1 MRETIH
7 SLLDQSLSPVL
18 SRAAEIAVAHQRG
31 LRVARWTYGRLA
43 QTACQFAREL
53 ESRGIGKGD
62 RVLFWG
68 ENRPEWIAAFFGC
81 LMRGAVA
88 VPMDEQSPLDFVHRV
103 QRQVEARLLI
113 CGDEQARHFKDQP
126 PALRLDQLVEAV
138 GRHST
143 TPYQDEKIGADD
155 LAEIIFTSGTTAE
168 PKGVRLTHRNLLAN
182 ITPLET
188 EIKKYLKFER
198 PFHPI
203 RFLCLLPLSHV
214 FGQFMGIFVPR
225 LLFGEVFFQSHF
237 NSSEIIATVKRE
249 RISVIAAVPRQL
261 ESLREKIERDYSSR
275 GELEKFLGRFA
286 SAEGKHFL
294 RRWWIFRDVHRQF
307 GWKFWAFVSGGATL
321 DEETETFWQRLGF
334 AVVQGYGMTETA
346 SLVTVSH
353 PFKIKHGS
361 IGKTLPGQELK
372 LDGSGEILVRG
383 ANVSAGYW
391 QADAEEEKFGV
402 PPSGGA
408 FGARKRPAEAGTPN
422 NSDDGWLRTGDV
434 GEMDAA
440 GNIFFKGRKKD
451 VIVTAAGL
459 NIYPDD
465 LEAAL
470 NRQPEIKTSCV
481 IGVEGPRG
489 PEPLAAL
496 ILRDENADPAEV
508 VKRAN
513 TQLGQ
518 SQQIRRWFVWPE
530 PDFPRTPTRKVR
542 KLIVKE
548 SVLAKTS
555 KTSKTSGAT
564 PASVHP
570 GKGSSLVEL
579 IASISGDRS
588 MAVGELDAKA
598 NLSADLKLDS
608 LGRVQLLSALE
619 DRYQIELDEASL
631 TPETTL
637 GDVERMIHE
646 GRRVDGPADYPYP
659 KWSRRRP
666 ITWLR
671 RLAYYLLVAPF
682 VCVMC
687 WPRVRGREHL
697 RDFRGP
703 VLFIANHISM
713 VDPGMILFALPFRFR
728 HRLAIAMAGERLR
741 GLRRGLEGGN
751 WFGRLLDR
759 LSYLLVVIVFNV
771 FALPQKSGFRRG
783 FAFAGDSVDQGYS
796 VLVFPEGRTTEDGR
810 MNPFMSGIGLLAGNL
825 DLPVA
830 PIKIE
835 GLFDLTEQRRYFSSP
850 GTVTITFGE
859 PVSFE
864 RGTDPA
870 RITRELEDRMR
881 ALGARSEL
889 MDVLKEQPRGTR
901 GSRG

>member
-7 SLLDQSLSPVL
+7 SLLDQCLA
-18 SRAAEIAVAHQRG
+18 RGDEIAVAHQRG
-31 LRVARWTYGRLA
+31 LRVARWSYARLA
-43 QTACQFAREL
+43 QTAYQFAREL
-53 ESRGIGKGD
+53 ESRGVVKGD

-68 ENRPEWIAAFFGC
+68 ENSPEWIAAFFGC
-81 LMRGAVA
+81 LLRGAVA
-88 VPMDEQSPLDFVHRV
+88 VPLDEQGAPDFAHRV
-103 QRQVEARLLI
+103 QRQVEARLLL
-113 CGDEQARHFKDQP
+113 CGDTQARHFEGRP
-126 PALRLDQLVEAV
+126 PILKFDQLSEAV
-138 GRHST
+138 SHHSFER
-143 TPYQDEKIGADD
+143 YQVENISADD

-182 ITPLET
+182 VTPLET
-188 EIKKYLKFER
+188 EIARYLKFER

-214 FGQFMGIFVPR
+214 FGQFMGMFVPR
-225 LLFGEVFFQSHF
+225 LLFGEVFFQ
-237 NSSEIIATVKRE
+237 NSLNPSEIIATVKCE

-261 ESLREKIERDYSSR
+261 ETLREKIERDYAAR
-275 GELEKFLGRFA
+275 GELEKFRRRFA

-294 RRWWIFRDVHRQF
+294 KRWLLFRDVHRRF

-321 DEETETFWQRLGF
+321 DEEVETFWQRLGF

-353 PFKIKHGS
+353 PFKIRHGS

-372 LDGSGEILVRG
+372 LDASGEILVRG

-391 QADAEEEKFGV
+391 QSDAGEEKFVV

-408 FGARKRPAEAGTPN
+408 LDEWKKPAEAGTTN
-422 NSDDGWLRTGDV
+422 KGDEGWLRTGDV
-434 GEMDAA
+434 GEMDAE

-481 IGVEGPRG
+481 IGVEGAHG
-489 PEPLAAL
+489 SEPMAVL
-496 ILRDENADPAEV
+496 ILRDADADPSEV

-513 TQLGQ
+513 EALNQ
-518 SQQIRRWFVWPE
+518 SQRIRRWSVWPE
-530 PDFPRTPTRKVR
+530 PDFPRTPTSKVR
-542 KLIVKE
+542 KPVVKE
-548 SVLAKTS
+548 AVLAKTAEVVLPS
-555 KTSKTSGAT
+555 SG
-564 PASVHP
+564 
-570 GKGSSLVEL
+570 GGSLAEL
-579 IASISGDRS
+579 IASISGS
-588 MAVGELDAKA
+588 SPATLSPSA
-598 NLSADLKLDS
+598 NMSADLKLDS
-608 LGRVQLLSALE
+608 LGRVQLLSAIE
-619 DRYQIELDEASL
+619 DRYQIELDEAAITS
-631 TPETTL
+631 TTTL
-637 GDVERMIHE
+637 AEVERMIHE
-646 GRRVDGPADYPYP
+646 GSRVESAAEHPYP
-659 KWSRRRP
+659 KWARRRP
-666 ITWLR
+666 VTWLR
-671 RLAYYLLVAPF
+671 ALAYYLLVAPF

-687 WPRVRGREHL
+687 WPRVRGKERL
-697 RDFRGP
+697 RDLRGP

-741 GLRRGLEGGN
+741 GLRRGLEGGT
-751 WFGRLLDR
+751 WFGRSLDR
-759 LSYLLVVIVFNV
+759 VKYLLVLLVFNV

-783 FAFAGDSVDQGYS
+783 FAFAGEAVDEGYS
-796 VLVFPEGRTTEDGR
+796 ALVFPEGRTTEDGR
-810 MNPFMSGIGLLAGNL
+810 MNPFMSGIGLLTANL

-835 GLFDLTEQRRYFSSP
+835 GLFDLTQQRRYFSRP
-850 GTVTITFGE
+850 GTVTVTFGE
-859 PVSFE
+859 PVRFE

-870 RITRELEDRMR
+870 RITKELEERAR
-881 ALGARSEL
+881 ALG
-889 MDVLKEQPRGTR
+889 EQR
-901 GSRG
+901 

>member
-1 MRETIH
+1 VRKTIH
-7 SLLDQSLSPVL
+7 SLLDQALTRSG
-18 SRAAEIAVAHQRG
+18 AIAVARQRG
-31 LRVARWTYGRLA
+31 LRMTRWSYAWLA
-43 QTACQFAREL
+43 GTAFKFAREL
-53 ESRGIGKGD
+53 ESRGIAKGD
-62 RVLFWG
+62 RVIFWG
-68 ENRPEWIAAFFGC
+68 ENGPEWIAAFFGC
-81 LMRGAVA
+81 LLRGAVV
-88 VPMDEQSPLDFVHRV
+88 VPLDEQSAPDFVDRAR
-103 QRQVEARLLI
+103 RQVAARLLLL
-113 CGDEQARHFKDQP
+113 GEEQARHFKDRQ
-126 PALRLDQLVEAV
+126 PALRFDQLVEVAE
-138 GRHST
+138 RHSAA
-143 TPYQDEKIGADD
+143 PYRDDRIGADD

-168 PKGVRLTHRNLLAN
+168 PKGVCLTHRNLLSN

-188 EIKKYLKFER
+188 EIDKYLKFER

-214 FGQFMGIFVPR
+214 FGQFMGMFVPR
-225 LLFGEVFFQSHF
+225 LLFGEAFFAHSL
-237 NSSEIIATVKRE
+237 NPSEIIAMIKRE
-249 RISVIAAVPRQL
+249 RISVVAAVPRQL
-261 ESLREKIERDYSSR
+261 ETLREKIERDYASR
-275 GELEKFLGRFA
+275 GESEKFRLRFE

-294 RRWWIFRDVHRQF
+294 KRWLIFRDVHRRF

-353 PFKIKHGS
+353 PFKVKHGS

-372 LDGSGEILVRG
+372 LDASGEILVRG

-391 QADAEEEKFGV
+391 RGAGEEKFGV

-408 FGARKRPAEAGTPN
+408 IGVGERPAEAGTPN
-422 NSDDGWLRTGDV
+422 KSDEGWLHTGDV
-434 GEMDAA
+434 GEMDAE

-470 NRQPEIKTSCV
+470 NRQPEVKASCV
-481 IGVEGPRG
+481 VGVEGPRG
-489 PEPLAAL
+489 PEAVAAL
-496 ILRDENADPAEV
+496 ILRDENADAAEV

-513 TQLGQ
+513 TQLSQ

-530 PDFPRTPTRKVR
+530 ADFPRTPTRKVR
-542 KLIVKE
+542 KPIVKE
-548 SVLAKTS
+548 AALARTS
-555 KTSKTSGAT
+555 EPPGGAQALT
-564 PASVHP
+564 RDSA
-570 GKGSSLVEL
+570 LVDL
-579 IASISGDRS
+579 IASISGEHIGKS
-588 MAVGELDAKA
+588 DAKA

-619 DRYQIELDEASL
+619 DRYQIELDEAAL

-637 GDVERMIHE
+637 GALERMIHS
-646 GRRVDGPADYPYP
+646 GQRIDGAAEYPYP
-659 KWSRRRP
+659 KWSLRAP
-666 ITWLR
+666 INWLR
-671 RLAYYLLVAPF
+671 LLAFYLLVAPF
-682 VCVMC
+682 VCVMAR
-687 WPRVRGREHL
+687 PRVRGKERL
-697 RDFRGP
+697 RDLRGP

-741 GLRRGLEGGN
+741 GLRHGLEGAN

-759 LSYLLVVIVFNV
+759 VSYLLVVIVFNV

-783 FAFAGDSVDQGYS
+783 FAFAGEAVDRGYNT
-796 VLVFPEGRTTEDGR
+796 LVFPEGRTTQDGR
-810 MNPFMSGIGLLAGNL
+810 MNPFMNGIGLLAANL

-835 GLFDLTEQRRYFSSP
+835 GLFDLTRQRRYFSRP
-850 GTVTITFGE
+850 GTVTVTFGE
-859 PVSFE
+859 PVTFE

-870 RITRELEDRMR
+870 RITQELEKRVR
-881 ALGARSEL
+881 AL
-889 MDVLKEQPRGTR
+889 
-901 GSRG
+901 

>member
-7 SLLDQSLSPVL
+7 SLLDQSLSQPL
-18 SRAAEIAVAHQRG
+18 AHKQAYYDEIAVAHHRG
-31 LRVARWTYGRLA
+31 LRVERWSYGRIA
-43 QTACQFAREL
+43 QTAFQFAREL
-53 ESRGIGKGD
+53 ELRGVEKGD

-68 ENRPEWIAAFFGC
+68 ENSPEWIAAFFGC
-81 LMRGAVA
+81 LLRGAVV
-88 VPMDEQSPLDFVHRV
+88 VPLDEQSAPDFVSRV
-103 QRQVEARLLI
+103 QRQVEARILLL
-113 CGDEQARHFKDQP
+113 GDEQARHFKDQP
-126 PALRLDQLVEAV
+126 QALRFDQLVDEV
-138 GRHST
+138 ERHSSA
-143 TPYQDEKIGADD
+143 PYQDQNIRADD

-188 EIKKYLKFER
+188 EIKKYLKYER

-203 RFLCLLPLSHV
+203 RCLCLLPLSHV

-225 LLFGEVFFQSHF
+225 LLLGEVYFQSLF
-237 NSSEIIATVKRE
+237 NPSEIIATVKRE

-261 ESLREKIERDYSSR
+261 ESLRDKIERDYAAR
-275 GELEKFLGRFA
+275 GELEKFLKRFT
-286 SAEGKHFL
+286 SAEGKHYL
-294 RRWWIFRDVHRQF
+294 IRWLIFRDVHRLF

-321 DEETETFWQRLGF
+321 DEETESFWQRLGF

-353 PFKIKHGS
+353 PFKLKHGS

-372 LDGSGEILVRG
+372 LDASGEILVRG
-383 ANVSAGYW
+383 ANVSSGYW
-391 QADAEEEKFGV
+391 QAGAEEGKFGV
-402 PPSGGA
+402 SPSDGTGV
-408 FGARKRPAEAGTPN
+408 GRKRPDDAGAAN
-422 NSDDGWLRTGDV
+422 DNDDGWLRTGDV
-434 GEMDAA
+434 GEMDAD

-513 TQLGQ
+513 AQLSQ
-518 SQQIRRWFVWPE
+518 SQQIRRWFVWRD
-530 PDFPRTPTRKVR
+530 PDFPRTPTSKVR

-548 SVLAKTS
+548 AVLANIS
-555 KTSKTSGAT
+555 RSLRPS
-564 PASVHP
+564 ASALSD
-570 GKGSSLVEL
+570 KSSSLVEL
-579 IASISGDRS
+579 IATISGDAS
-588 MAVGELDAKA
+588 ISINELGSKA

-637 GDVERMIHE
+637 DDIERMIHE
-646 GRRVDGPADYPYP
+646 GANVDGAAAEYPYP
-659 KWSRRRP
+659 KWSRRWP

-671 RLAYYLLVAPF
+671 TLAYYLLVAPF

-687 WPRVRGREHL
+687 WPRVRGRDRL
-697 RDFRGP
+697 RDLNGP

-713 VDPGMILFALPFRFR
+713 VDPGMILFALPLRFR

-741 GLRRGLEGGN
+741 GFRRGLEGEN
-751 WFGRLLDR
+751 RFGRLLDR
-759 LSYLLVVIVFNV
+759 VKYLLVVTVFNV

-783 FAFAGDSVDQGYS
+783 FAFAGEAADQGYS
-796 VLVFPEGRTTEDGR
+796 VLVFPEGRTTQDGR
-810 MNPFMSGIGLLAGNL
+810 MNPFMSGIGLLTANL
-825 DLPVA
+825 DLTVA

-835 GLFDLTEQRRYFSSP
+835 GLFDLTAQRRYFSRP
-850 GTVTITFGE
+850 GTVTVTFGE

-864 RGTDPA
+864 RGTDPV
-870 RITRELEDRMR
+870 RITQELEERLR
-881 ALGARSEL
+881 AL
-889 MDVLKEQPRGTR
+889 
-901 GSRG
+901 

>member
-7 SLLDQSLSPVL
+7 SLLDDSL
-18 SRAAEIAVAHQRG
+18 SRANEIAVARQRG
-31 LRVARWTYGRLA
+31 LRVARWSYGVLA
-43 QTACQFAREL
+43 QTAFQFAREL

-68 ENRPEWIAAFFGC
+68 ENSPEWIAAFFGC
-81 LMRGAVA
+81 LLRGAVA
-88 VPMDEQSPLDFVHRV
+88 VPLDEQSAPDFVNRV
-103 QRQVEARLLI
+103 ELQVEARLLL
-113 CGDEQARHFKDQP
+113 CSDEQGRHFKARP
-126 PALRLDQLVEAV
+126 PALRFDQLVESV

-143 TPYQDEKIGADD
+143 APYHSEKLGADD

-198 PFHPI
+198 PFHPV

-225 LLFGEVFFQSHF
+225 LLFGEVLFQSHF

-249 RISVIAAVPRQL
+249 RISVVAAVPRQL
-261 ESLREKIERDYSSR
+261 ESLREKIERDYASR
-275 GELEKFLGRFA
+275 GELEKFLRRFA

-294 RRWWIFRDVHRQF
+294 KRWLLFRDIHRRF

-321 DEETETFWQRLGF
+321 DEETESFWQRLGF

-372 LDGSGEILVRG
+372 LDASGEILVRG

-391 QADAEEEKFGV
+391 GGVAEEGKFGVSLSGQFGV

-408 FGARKRPAEAGTPN
+408 IGDRKKPAIAGTPN
-422 NSDDGWLRTGDV
+422 EGPNEGDDGWLRTGDV
-434 GEMDAA
+434 GEMDAE

-489 PEPLAAL
+489 PEALAAL
-496 ILRDENADPAEV
+496 ILRDEKADPAEV

-513 TQLGQ
+513 AQLSQ

-542 KLIVKE
+542 KPMVKDA
-548 SVLAKTS
+548 VLAKTPE
-555 KTSKTSGAT
+555 TSKPSETLGAA
-564 PASVHP
+564 PASVRP
-570 GKGSSLVEL
+570 GAGSSLAEL
-579 IASISGDRS
+579 IASISGDQS
-588 MAVGELDAKA
+588 MDISGLGAKA

-619 DRYQIELDEASL
+619 DRYQIELDEAAL

-637 GDVERMIHE
+637 GDIERMIHKGPRIE
-646 GRRVDGPADYPYP
+646 GAAEYPYP

-666 ITWLR
+666 VTWLR
-671 RLAYYLLVAPF
+671 LLAYYLLVAPF
-682 VCVMC
+682 VCLMC
-687 WPRVRGREHL
+687 WPRVQGGERLRGL
-697 RDFRGP
+697 RGP
-703 VLFIANHISM
+703 ALFIANHISM

-741 GLRRGLEGGN
+741 GFRRGLEGGN

-759 LSYLLVVIVFNV
+759 VKYLLVVIVFNV

-783 FAFAGDSVDQGYS
+783 FAFAGEAVDQGYS

-810 MNPFMSGIGLLAGNL
+810 MNPFMSGIGLLAADL

-835 GLFDLTEQRRYFSSP
+835 GLFDLTEQRRYFSRP
-850 GTVTITFGE
+850 GTVTVTFGE

-864 RGTDPA
+864 RGADPT
-870 RITRELEDRMR
+870 RITQELEERLR
-881 ALGARSEL
+881 AL
-889 MDVLKEQPRGTR
+889 
-901 GSRG
+901 